1 MNIKNRFIRLFLIIN
16 KKLKLKSN
24 KDKTESS
31 IGSVE
36 DVSSEEEYLNFTYD
50 NISQMKTSTP
60 MKKLPIKVIMIQE
73 VSNLKIY
80 EDFDD
85 IDMINNNDDDDEDLN
100 ISELTVYE
108 NLRHLQN
115 NNFDY
120 DYIPFIEE
128 SSGFKIYEDIGESF
142 VVE

>member
-16 KKLKLKSN
+16 KKLKLKST
-24 KDKTESS
+24 KDKTENS

-36 DVSSEEEYLNFTYD
+36 DVSSEEEYLSNFTYE
-50 NISQMKTSTP
+50 NESHMKTSTP
-60 MKKLPIKVIMIQE
+60 VKKLPIKIIMIQE

-85 IDMINNNDDDDEDLN
+85 LDLKNNNNEDDLN
-100 ISELTVYE
+100 ISEVTVYE

-120 DYIPFIEE
+120 EYIPYIDE

>member
-1 MNIKNRFIRLFLIIN
+1 MNIKSRFIRLFLIIN
-16 KKLKLKSN
+16 KKLKLRSS
-24 KDKTESS
+24 KDKTEAS
-31 IGSVE
+31 ICSME
-36 DVSSEEEYLNFTYD
+36 DVSSEEEYLSNFTYE
-50 NISQMKTSTP
+50 NNSQMKTSTP
-60 MKKLPIKVIMIQE
+60 MKKLPIKIIMIQE

-85 IDMINNNDDDDEDLN
+85 LDMMNNNNENEDLN
-100 ISELTVYE
+100 ISDVTVYE
-108 NLRHLQN
+108 NLKHLQN

-120 DYIPFIEE
+120 KYIPYIDE

>member
-16 KKLKLKSN
+16 KKLKLKST
-24 KDKTESS
+24 KDKTENS

-36 DVSSEEEYLNFTYD
+36 DLSSDEEYLSNFTYE
-50 NISQMKTSTP
+50 NNSHMKTSTP
-60 MKKLPIKVIMIQE
+60 VKKLPIKIIMIQE

-85 IDMINNNDDDDEDLN
+85 LDLKNNNNEDDLN
-100 ISELTVYE
+100 ISEVTVYE

-120 DYIPFIEE
+120 EYIPYIDE

>member
-1 MNIKNRFIRLFLIIN
+1 
-16 KKLKLKSN
+16 
-24 KDKTESS
+24 
-31 IGSVE
+31 
-36 DVSSEEEYLNFTYD
+36 
-50 NISQMKTSTP
+50 

-120 DYIPFIEE
+120 DYIPFIDE

>member
-1 MNIKNRFIRLFLIIN
+1 M
-16 KKLKLKSN
+16 KSN

-36 DVSSEEEYLNFTYD
+36 DVSSEEEYLNFSDD
-50 NISQMKTSTP
+50 NILQMKTSTP

-120 DYIPFIEE
+120 DYIPFIDE